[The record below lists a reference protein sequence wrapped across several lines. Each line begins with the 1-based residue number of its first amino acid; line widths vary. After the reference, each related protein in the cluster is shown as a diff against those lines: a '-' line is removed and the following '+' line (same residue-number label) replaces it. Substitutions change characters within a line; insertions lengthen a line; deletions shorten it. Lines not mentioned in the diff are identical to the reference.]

1 MDNDEIVTEADDT
14 LDDDCT
20 CADACDHEFH
30 LSDNVWEPSCDPSC
44 LVHREG
50 HRDVVRHVSD
60 HEPQSRADKF
70 TWYPGD
76 IRILK
81 PGDPEYDSD
90 DYMDV

>member
-1 MDNDEIVTEADDT
+1 MEKDESLTEADDT

-20 CADACDHEFH
+20 CAVECDHEH
-30 LSDNVWEPSCDPSC
+30 DLLENVWKPSCDPSC
-44 LVHREG
+44 PVHGSHLLEG
-50 HRDVVRHVSD
+50 GRSAIDPER
-60 HEPQSRADKF
+60 PSRTDKF

-76 IRILK
+76 VRILK